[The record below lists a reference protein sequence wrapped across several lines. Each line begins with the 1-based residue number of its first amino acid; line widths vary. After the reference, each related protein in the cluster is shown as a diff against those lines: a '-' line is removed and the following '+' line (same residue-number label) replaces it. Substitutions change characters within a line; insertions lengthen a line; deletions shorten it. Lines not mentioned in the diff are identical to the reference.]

1 MGKQTRLHR
10 IHHNMKNR
18 CYNKNFKEYK
28 NYGGRGITI
37 CSEWLDSEKTKI
49 KGTHISNISKG
60 LIVFKK
66 WALENGYSD
75 ELTLDRIDPNG
86 NYEPSN
92 CRWVSR
98 KEQNNNRT
106 NNHYITYK
114 GKTQSISKW
123 AEELGIKRQKIVDRL
138 WKLGWSI
145 ERALTTK

>member
-1 MGKQTRLHR
+1 MGKQTRLQR
-10 IHHNMKNR
+10 ILHNMKNR
-18 CYNKNFKEYK
+18 CYNSDFKEYE

-37 CSEWLDSEKTKI
+37 CKEWLNSEKTKI
-49 KGTHISNISKG
+49 VGTHISNTSKG
-60 LIVFKK
+60 LIALKK
-66 WALENGYSD
+66 WAMENGYSD
-75 ELTLDRIDPNG
+75 KLTLDRIDPNG

-123 AEELGIKRQKIVDRL
+123 SEELGINRQKIVDRL

-145 ERALTTK
+145 ERTLTTK

>member
-1 MGKQTRLHR
+1 
-10 IHHNMKNR
+10 MKNR
-18 CYNKNFKEYK
+18 CYNQNFKEYK
-28 NYGGRGITI
+28 NYGGRGITV
-37 CSEWLDSEKTKI
+37 CPEWLNSEKTRI
-49 KGTHISNISKG
+49 EGTHISNTSKG
-60 LIVFKK
+60 LIAFKK

-86 NYEPSN
+86 NYEPAN

-98 KEQNNNRT
+98 KEQCNNKT

-114 GKTQSISKW
+114 GKTQSISEW

>member
-1 MGKQTRLHR
+1 MKKHTRLQS
-10 IHHNMKNR
+10 IFSGMKTR
-18 CYNKNFKEYK
+18 CYNSNCKSYK

-37 CSEWLDSEKTKI
+37 CEEWNNRELIPQEDNITKGF
-49 KGTHISNISKG
+49 KA
-60 LIVFKK
+60 FKK

-98 KEQNNNRT
+98 KEQCNNKT

-123 AEELGIKRQKIVDRL
+123 AEELDIGYQKIVDRL

-145 ERALTTK
+145 ERTLTTK